1 MQHSDGRFKGHDGL
15 DLYYQ
20 FWMPE
25 EKPKAILL
33 VVHGFGEHGGRYGNL
48 VDYFLP
54 RGYGI
59 CTYDLRGHGKSEGIR
74 GYTDRFSD
82 FVNDLDIFR
91 ELVQS
96 RHQNVPLFLIGH
108 STGGTIAAAYS
119 VSHQNGFRGLVLS
132 GALLSPPADVPAV
145 TIFAARLLSR
155 FAPRT
160 GLYKLDADAVSSD
173 KGVVDAY
180 VHDPLVYQ
188 GKVRARMGVEL
199 MDAMAMIRRRV
210 SEIRLPVL
218 IMHGDADRLSDPEGS
233 QTVYNGA
240 GSADK
245 TLKLYTGFY
254 HEIFNEPGRQQVF
267 ADMDE
272 WLVAHIKGL

>member
-1 MQHSDGRFKGHDGL
+1 MQYSDGRFKGHDGL

-20 FWMPE
+20 FWVPE
-25 EKPKAILL
+25 EIPKAILL
-33 VVHGFGEHGGRYGNL
+33 VVHGFGEHGGRYRNL

-59 CTYDLRGHGKSEGIR
+59 CTYDQRGHGKSDGFR
-74 GYTDRFSD
+74 AYADRFSD
-82 FVNDLDIFR
+82 FVDDLEIFR
-91 ELVQS
+91 ELVLS
-96 RHQNVPLFLIGH
+96 RHPGVPLFLVGH
-108 STGGTIAAAYS
+108 STGGTISAAYS
-119 VSHQNGFRGLVLS
+119 VSHKNGFSGLVLS
-132 GALLSPPADVPAV
+132 GALLSPPSDVPAV

-173 KGVVDAY
+173 RGVVGAY
-180 VHDPLVYQ
+180 VRDPLVYQ
-188 GKVRARMGVEL
+188 GKVRARIGVEL
-199 MDAMAMIRRRV
+199 MDAMVMIRRRV

-218 IMHGDADRLSDPEGS
+218 IMHGAADRLSDPEGS
-233 QTVYNGA
+233 HFLHSGA

-245 TLKLYTGFY
+245 TLKLYPGFY

-267 ADMDE
+267 EDMDA
-272 WLVAHIKGL
+272 WLATRVLKA